1 MRRVAGQDT
10 DGAVPPEGVPA
21 DDRDRR
27 RGDWY
32 PESTPRVPREY
43 PRVPREYNLAA
54 PRRARGSLLIAAP
67 RASSAAVWTASI
79 AGTKGLLNAIANVLL
94 EMSQDGEDEDGEV
107 ATDTHAP
114 RAHALACARTHT
126 RWRVHT
132 QTWAELAKQIVI
144 GDMKVPIALS
154 ELPIYTQMCVLRID
168 SPASRRDSLPI
179 GSIVTR
185 HIAPGLG
192 GSAQVPGQGLQ
203 ALRATAGGVARP
215 AAPRPA
221 VRGQPRRGCG
231 VGGSVSPIYLLG
243 RAHSRRGCGHGGE
256 PSPGAGGGDLL

>member
-10 DGAVPPEGVPA
+10 DSAVPPEGVPA

-32 PESTPRVPREY
+32 PESTPRVQSGRSTSCSG
-43 PRVPREYNLAA
+43 LAVDSCA
-54 PRRARGSLLIAAP
+54 TRLI
-67 RASSAAVWTASI
+67 RDGVDGV

-107 ATDTHAP
+107 ATDTLAP
-114 RAHALACARTHT
+114 RAHALGCARTHT
-126 RWRVHT
+126 RWRVHS

-168 SPASRRDSLPI
+168 SPASRRESLPI
-179 GSIVTR
+179 VSIVTR

-192 GSAQVPGQGLQ
+192 GSAQVPGQGHQGLQ
-203 ALRATAGGVARP
+203 AASGGVARP
-215 AAPRPA
+215 AAPRSA
-221 VRGQPRRGCG
+221 VRGQPR
-231 VGGSVSPIYLLG
+231 S
-243 RAHSRRGCGHGGE
+243 GCGHE
-256 PSPGAGGGDLL
+256 

>member
-27 RGDWY
+27 RGDRY
-32 PESTPRVPREY
+32 PESTPRVQSGRSTSCSG
-43 PRVPREYNLAA
+43 LAVDSCA
-54 PRRARGSLLIAAP
+54 TRLIRGG
-67 RASSAAVWTASI
+67 VDGV

-126 RWRVHT
+126 RWRVHS

-154 ELPIYTQMCVLRID
+154 ELPIYTQMCVLRLNRQ
-168 SPASRRDSLPI
+168 RRA
-179 GSIVTR
+179 GTR
-185 HIAPGLG
+185 CP
-192 GSAQVPGQGLQ
+192 
-203 ALRATAGGVARP
+203 
-215 AAPRPA
+215 
-221 VRGQPRRGCG
+221 
-231 VGGSVSPIYLLG
+231 
-243 RAHSRRGCGHGGE
+243 
-256 PSPGAGGGDLL
+256 